1 MNINYRASII
11 IPTYNSQKTIEVC
24 LSNITEE
31 SKKLE
36 SEIIVID
43 DNSSDQTIE
52 IVKKFKTIKLVK
64 LDTNKGVGNAR
75 NVGSR
80 IAKHEILCFIDSDL
94 VITNN
99 SIVNLIK
106 KLNQNSNIGSVS
118 AIQEMI
124 NLNTKNWSSNFVCL
138 KSCYGFE
145 NIEKE
150 TEFSVCT
157 SEFCVITKKTL
168 HQVGGWKPFRNAGGE
183 EFDLG
188 YKINQLN
195 KKNYKIIDAS
205 YKTSYV
211 DLYTRFKKIIDRTE
225 KYIHIFFKKK
235 KFDTE
240 GSFATFNQ
248 FFSSLLTLII
258 IVLILFSSILDKSLL
273 IGGILA
279 SSIFQI
285 VVEFNFLTFAKKH
298 YGLKMVFFSL
308 YGIHVINLGII
319 LGVVYFIFRK
329 IFFIK

>member
-1 MNINYRASII
+1 MDINYSASII
-11 IPTYNSQKTIEVC
+11 IPAYNSQKVIAEC
-24 LSNITEE
+24 LSNIIEE
-31 SKKLE
+31 SKKFD
-36 SEIIVID
+36 SEIIVVD

-52 IVKKFKTIKLVK
+52 IVEKFKTIKLVK
-64 LDTNKGVGNAR
+64 LDSNKGVGNAR
-75 NVGSR
+75 NVGAR

-94 VITNN
+94 IITNN

-106 KLNQNSNIGSVS
+106 KLNQSSNIGSVS
-118 AIQEMI
+118 AIQEMV
-124 NLNTKNWSSNFVCL
+124 NLNTKDWSSNFVCL

-145 NIEKE
+145 
-150 TEFSVCT
+150 TEFSLCT
-157 SEFCVITKKTL
+157 AEFSVVSKETL
-168 HQVGGWKPFRNAGGE
+168 NQVGGWKPLRNAGGE
-183 EFDLG
+183 EFYLG

-195 KKNYKIIDAS
+195 KKNYKIINAS
-205 YKTSYV
+205 YKTGYV
-211 DLYTRFKKIIDRTE
+211 NLYTRFKKVIDRTE

-273 IGGILA
+273 IAGILA
-279 SSIFQI
+279 SSISQM
-285 VVEFNFLTFAKKH
+285 VVEFNFLIFAKKH
-298 YGLKMVFFSL
+298 YGLKMIFFSL